1 MVAIASTENKT
12 QNKLKTIDLKPKLT
26 FDQFIEIYP
35 EDGKHYEL
43 IDGEIIEISEMAFTR
58 NHDDVGEFVDR
69 RFYREVER
77 LSLNYVI
84 KRSIPIRT
92 ISQEGNER
100 GRIPDLSVI
109 DATVWR
115 SNRGDY
121 KGLREKI
128 QLTVEVV
135 STNWEDDYIGKFQ
148 EYERI
153 GIPEYWIVDYLATGS
168 REFLGNPKIPTVFVN
183 LLDENGKYQT
193 NKFTGD
199 DKIISRTFPELDL
212 TAAQILNI

>member
-1 MVAIASTENKT
+1 MVAITSTENKT
-12 QNKLKTIDLKPKLT
+12 ENKLKTIDLKPKLT

-43 IDGEIIEISEMAFTR
+43 IDGEIVEISEMAFTR
-58 NHDDVGEFVDR
+58 NHDDVGEFIDR

-115 SNRGDY
+115 SNRRDY
-121 KGLREKI
+121 RGLREKI

-135 STNWEDDYIGKFQ
+135 LFRLIGRMIILTNFRNMNAWVFPNIG
-148 EYERI
+148 
-153 GIPEYWIVDYLATGS
+153 
-168 REFLGNPKIPTVFVN
+168 
-183 LLDENGKYQT
+183 LL
-193 NKFTGD
+193 
-199 DKIISRTFPELDL
+199 IISQLAVVNFL
-212 TAAQILNI
+212 AILKSPLYSSIY

>member
-1 MVAIASTENKT
+1 MIAIATPQKQQKETEVA
-12 QNKLKTIDLKPKLT
+12 QKLT
-26 FDQFIEIYP
+26 FEQFLKIYP
-35 EDGKHYEL
+35 EYGHYEL
-43 IDGEIIEISEMAFTR
+43 IDGELVKIFEMAFTR
-58 NHDDVGEFVDR
+58 NHDDVGEFIDR

-115 SNRGDY
+115 SNRRDY
-121 KGLREKI
+121 RGLREKI

-135 STNWEDDYIGKFQ
+135 STNWEDDYIDKFQ
-148 EYERI
+148 EYERM

>member
-1 MVAIASTENKT
+1 MIAIASTENKP
-12 QNKLKTIDLKPKLT
+12 KTIELKSKLT
-26 FDQFIEIYP
+26 FDRFLEIYP

-43 IDGEIIEISEMAFTR
+43 IDGEIVEISEMTFTR
-58 NHDDVGEFVDR
+58 NHDDVGEFIDR

-84 KRSIPIRT
+84 KRAIPIRT
-92 ISQEGNER
+92 IDQQGNER

-109 DATVWR
+109 DATTWR

-128 QLTVEVV
+128 QLAVEVA
-135 STNWEDDYIGKFQ
+135 SNNWDDDYIDKFD
-148 EYERI
+148 EYQRL
-153 GIPEYWIVDYLATGS
+153 GIPEYWIVDYLAIAS

-193 NKFTGD
+193 TRFTGD
-199 DKIISRTFPELDL
+199 DKINSQTFPELDL